1 MDTNPNNLMDKPMG
15 PGGPN
20 RPITGEEALML
31 EFPEGGAP
39 MGMGLGAAIEMD
51 DGSVEFEE
59 SEGG

>member
-1 MDTNPNNLMDKPMG
+1 MDTNPNNLIEKSMG